1 MPLPQKGQKAERKSW
16 RDFLYLLAHILANPS
31 TTRTVNDFKKLI
43 TSQQQKKK
51 SVARDYSLFAQ
62 DGKKPSVRWKAPLM
76 KLEISDFLLDKK
88 INMYVFFG
96 TYCKYT
102 LNNIAI

>member
-43 TSQQQKKK
+43 TSQRLQKADNQSTAKEKK
-51 SVARDYSLFAQ
+51 RRQGLQLIRTRREEALREMEGTTYEAGDFRF
-62 DGKKPSVRWKAPLM
+62 PSRQK
-76 KLEISDFLLDKK
+76 
-88 INMYVFFG
+88 N
-96 TYCKYT
+96 
-102 LNNIAI
+102 